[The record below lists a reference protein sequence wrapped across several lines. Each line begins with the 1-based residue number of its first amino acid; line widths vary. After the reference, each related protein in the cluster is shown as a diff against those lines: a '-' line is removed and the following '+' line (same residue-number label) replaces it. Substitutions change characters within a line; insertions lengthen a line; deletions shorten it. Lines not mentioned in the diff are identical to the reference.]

1 MRNDSHGGQLFSA
14 KVATNHPISTE
25 PFVCWSQ
32 GPLVCGLCSSEEP
45 GSGHKG
51 AKTPPPTPRARSG
64 FPTSGSTRKMIPTCI
79 VSSYCALLNPGPC
92 TRPPFMGPQSAATP
106 PPPWRRRDRESQSHV
121 TMHSKSD
128 ALSPKAR
135 MLATGLFCSD
145 PEAQA
150 QRGNQPGRS
159 PNSWCGEAGESRATA
174 VEPPRT
180 RPGLLLQTD
189 RLRDLHTG
197 QKEHCRSWGVRS
209 ALSGLC

>member
-1 MRNDSHGGQLFSA
+1 MVGGTEGGPGFLSQKTLLEADIKHQLLKATFVHSNYRGVPRAAWEPLMRNDSHGGQLFSA

-106 PPPWRRRDRESQSHV
+106 PVEKKRQRVPVTRDHAQQIRC
-121 TMHSKSD
+121 SKSE
-128 ALSPKAR
+128 
-135 MLATGLFCSD
+135 G
-145 PEAQA
+145 QNV
-150 QRGNQPGRS
+150 GH
-159 PNSWCGEAGESRATA
+159 RA
-174 VEPPRT
+174 V
-180 RPGLLLQTD
+180 LL
-189 RLRDLHTG
+189 
-197 QKEHCRSWGVRS
+197 
-209 ALSGLC
+209 